1 MKKNKKET
9 GDFHE
14 KKKSFIE
21 CYFNALFKFI
31 RLFCD
36 GTRTK

>member
-1 MKKNKKET
+1 MGKNKKKA

-14 KKKSFIE
+14 KKEDFIE
-21 CYFNALFKFI
+21 CFFNALFKFI
-31 RLFCD
+31 RLFRN